1 MYFRLTDLQN
11 QLTSVLLK
19 NCRTVAI
26 KDTDSLYMD
35 VQKPETNTCIQEG
48 TTIASASNLAD
59 VPQIYVNEQP
69 NTGEAAESEF
79 GQKRKR
85 NPIIV
90 TPAWCYS
97 EAATGLFFFLV
108 ARSIICCS
116 VRYKLIYGLRGH
128 PFGCSMY
135 IL

>member
-1 MYFRLTDLQN
+1 MYFSLTGLQN

-35 VQKPETNTCIQEG
+35 VQKPETNICIEEG

-59 VPQIYVNEQP
+59 VPTIYVSEQP
-69 NTGEAAESEF
+69 SSGGVAESEF

-97 EAATGLFFFLV
+97 EAATGSSFFLV
-108 ARSIICCS
+108 VRLIVLLFCSIQIN
-116 VRYKLIYGLRGH
+116 LRT
-128 PFGCSMY
+128 
-135 IL
+135 